1 MTLQESILT
10 AKQQANNSV
19 PVYVVP
25 DESNKPSYGN
35 ELTVKPPEQYQY
47 SGFGKSVYAPFA
59 PGTKTAA
66 EKQYEKAMAEQKA
79 KAQALSQ
86 AVAASKP
93 NAAAAKAATPA
104 IPSNKGATGGSL
116 DQWLSQALTLTGQD
130 QSLLPYLRTIAMHES
145 SGNPR
150 AQNNWDSNAKAGHP
164 SKGLMQT
171 IDSTFNAYK
180 LQGHDDIW
188 NPVDNAIASIRYAIA
203 RYGSLA
209 NVPGVKS
216 LAKGGKYVG
225 Y

>member
-1 MTLQESILT
+1 MTIQDSILT
-10 AKQQANNSV
+10 AKQQANDSV

-25 DESNKPSYGN
+25 DSPNKPSYGN
-35 ELTVKPPEQYQY
+35 ELTIKPPGQYQY
-47 SGFGKSVYAPFA
+47 SGLGKSTYAPFA

-66 EKQYEKAMAEQKA
+66 QKQYEKEMAEQKA

-93 NAAAAKAATPA
+93 NAAAVKAATPA
-104 IPSNKGATGGSL
+104 IPSNKGAIGGSL
-116 DQWLSQALTLTGQD
+116 DQWLVQALSLTGQD

-180 LQGHDDIW
+180 IPGHDDIW

-216 LAKGGKYVG
+216 LAKGGKYIG